1 MQNQF
6 SELFSH
12 PYLTTPFAIAA
23 AINPLITASL
33 PIVVQILGG
42 IFLIMQ
48 IYYLFKNKG
57 KK

>member
-1 MQNQF
+1 MRE
-6 SELFSH
+6 ELFSH
-12 PYLTTPFAIAA
+12 PYLTTPVAMGAVV
-23 AINPLITASL
+23 NPWITDGL
-33 PIVVQILGG
+33 PVVLQALGG